1 MLADAPSVLA
11 IQTVIARLVVGN
23 RYTKTSV
30 KRRMLLAGRGAS
42 LQRLRLLAEVTLK
55 RGHLLGAQCLKIAH

>member
-1 MLADAPSVLA
+1 MLADAQSVLA
-11 IQTVIARLVVGN
+11 IQTVDTRLVVGDSN
-23 RYTKTSV
+23 TESGV

-55 RGHLLGAQCLKIAH
+55 WGHLLGAQCLEIAH